1 MDDNPFLRV
10 TPSSPHRWYFR
21 YQHLY
26 APLVYMLFSPFTIF
40 VYDFAFFFRDRLANM
55 DLRHDLRRLRVMAIV
70 GAEKAAYLTLMLV
83 VPLLV
88 LDQPWWAV
96 VLGFA
101 LMQCA
106 ASLAFTLPLVST
118 HIAEE
123 VAFPEADGA
132 GYVEGCWATHQLAT
146 SMDYSPES
154 RLANWLLGA
163 VNAHAAHHLFPDVC
177 HVHYVA
183 LSKIIRETAR
193 EHGVRYHAMP
203 FPAALRSHFRHLK
216 RMGEDPTPLPV
227 TRRSIAIVREAGSG
241 TRTERPIQSEKD
253 RRPRRGIRFLGHRRL
268 IRSHS
273 RRKLLSFLST
283 SESRRSTSERRRST
297 RRAFSS
303 PPSIRFVPCV
313 SIALASIS
321 NFRSNSARR
330 PSVPLSS
337 TGTRGVSAGP
347 RSPGGFRRR
356 GRSCPRRPI
365 SCSWSR
371 PSELEY
377 LCVGRLD
384 QVESPQ
390 RGDSET

>member
-1 MDDNPFLRV
+1 MKFRNGRDKDFHAAVRARVGAYFESEGVTRYGDRRVLLKGLLLVAVTVGLYALILSNRLAGLPLLLAALLFGVACILVSFNLAHDAAHDALTPSRRLNHVIYVATFLLNGTSPYLWKRRHVGSHHTFPNVKGGDADMDDNPFLRV

-26 APLVYMLFSPFTIF
+26 APLVYMLFSPFTVF

-88 LDQPWWAV
+88 VDQPWWAV

-123 VAFPEADGA
+123 IAFPEADGA

-183 LSKIIRETAR
+183 LSRIIRETAR

-216 RMGEDPTPLPV
+216 RMGQPPTLLPV
-227 TRRSIAIVREAGSG
+227 ARPLHPGASGFVLSGGAG
-241 TRTERPIQSEKD
+241 D
-253 RRPRRGIRFLGHRRL
+253 
-268 IRSHS
+268 
-273 RRKLLSFLST
+273 
-283 SESRRSTSERRRST
+283 
-297 RRAFSS
+297 
-303 PPSIRFVPCV
+303 
-313 SIALASIS
+313 
-321 NFRSNSARR
+321 
-330 PSVPLSS
+330 
-337 TGTRGVSAGP
+337 
-347 RSPGGFRRR
+347 
-356 GRSCPRRPI
+356 
-365 SCSWSR
+365 
-371 PSELEY
+371 
-377 LCVGRLD
+377 
-384 QVESPQ
+384 
-390 RGDSET
+390 